1 MLRVWVFILCLMGLG
16 AHPFASYLDGPF
28 ASFGMDV
35 GGGSIAHEYLYNPP
49 INAVKEQ
56 AYQTEL
62 KAYNVA
68 VAKLKTDQGQTIN
81 TLKTIAGILSHFT
94 LTSTKA
100 TALLANLN
108 ALDTNNQT
116 PSAINKSVQEYEA
129 YLQKILEEYSNA
141 NQDKIN
147 QAENALSKYVQEIS
161 NYENTINS
169 QPSGQLL
176 KVLQN
181 SITFLES
188 LNTEIAQVAKDLG
201 MSFTPFALPAPL
213 NANGSNINTLSKT
226 QIQTALNALSN
237 ELGTVISMASGDIQ
251 KLSAKNKK
259 ISIEN
264 LNQYSKLY
272 AEKQEAI
279 SQALNKIVG
288 VSQTVGGDFHDFWV
302 NYADGLVFG
311 VNNADIKS
319 MRTKINGRWVDIHIP
334 NGKYTYDSKT
344 YDYINNAWN
353 CTFAPIVRSAGTYSG
368 YIQPSNCGPSQIGV
382 PSELKDLGLTAYNI
396 WNTLFNVSELQ
407 KGIPAILNSNCAG
420 HALTSWGYADRG
432 QCGTMWDNYEV
443 AQKDM
448 NTFFNFMN
456 DYIGNGTP
464 QAYGFD
470 GNFKNSQIYQ
480 DFQTDLNNSN
490 TAAGIAAAQKLLTG
504 YEQGILEMLNAFQKN
519 PIWIM
524 SAVPNGA
531 SFDKDQGN
539 TPPNVQ
545 YCYAAAGQDAGL
557 GFPFNN
563 GVLNTMCGANT
574 TWANSIF
581 VGYFGFTPSAVSNI
595 ESQIQSAAASVQTAF
610 NGLSQANK
618 NLENFTPTKTFP
630 IPAFSSPPSIPLKGT
645 PPLPPLPLR
654 PIISTSSAP
663 MPTINAPNK
672 PALIFASG
680 NLRANSLQLGLQA
693 QGGYQ
698 KYFTPFFGVSTYGY
712 FAYRYLYMGGSMSSQ
727 TNLSGLNRYSLGFG
741 ANLLTNFY
749 SKIQKTGHGRT
760 KIQTYG
766 LFAGLLALGNVWNA
780 YILQAPMQTRF
791 NFNVDGV
798 FGLSVR
804 LNRFKWSLGVHVPLV
819 GQTQMIKVHT
829 KEGFHEEL
837 QLIDNYKSSQL
848 FLNFTQIF

>member
-169 QPSGQLL
+169 QPSGQDLQI
-176 KVLQN
+176 LQN
-181 SITFLES
+181 AINSLENF
-188 LNTEIAQVAKDLG
+188 NTQIAQVAKDLNVP
-201 MSFTPFALPAPL
+201 FTPFALPAPL
-213 NANGSNINTLSKT
+213 NANGSNINTLSKA

-237 ELGTVISMASGDIQ
+237 ELGAVISGVSGDIKNLSVANQ
-251 KLSAKNKK
+251 KIAIDNANA
-259 ISIEN
+259 ISQLDN
-264 LNQYSKLY
+264 
-272 AEKQEAI
+272 EKQEASEDALNQIVAI
-279 SQALNKIVG
+279 SQSLGRA
-288 VSQTVGGDFHDFWV
+288 FHYLWE
-302 NYADGLVFG
+302 NYAVGKGFDLD
-311 VNNADIKS
+311 NADPKN
-319 MRTKINGRWVDIHIP
+319 MKF
-334 NGKYTYDSKT
+334 
-344 YDYINNAWN
+344 INNTYN
-353 CTFAPIVRSAGTYSG
+353 CTFALVFGKYADGS
-368 YIQPSNCGPSQIGV
+368 
-382 PSELKDLGLTAYNI
+382 AYNPGVGGLPNSCGFNDSAPWNKPPFMNDALSGFNKALSALNTAINTPSSTSKTHTHIVLDNTSTTTNLTPQDI
-396 WNTLFNVSELQ
+396 WNTLFNVSKLEAANFPLM
-407 KGIPAILNSNCAG
+407 NSNCAG
-420 HALTSWGYADRG
+420 KL
-432 QCGTMWDNYEV
+432 QCGGNQPRQQ
-443 AQKDM
+443 ANK
-448 NTFFNFMN
+448 FFNFLN
-456 DYIGNGTP
+456 GYIGDP
-464 QAYGFD
+464 SFA
-470 GNFKNSQIYQ
+470 GNFTNSQLYQ
-480 DFQTDLNNSN
+480 DIKQDLTNGQFTQVENIVNVYAKDIIPSMLQIFTVNPVWFLNSPGNSPQVIDYCKTSDDQGLAFSQGYKVCDYQNPNGWGNGIFLGYFGLTGQAPQMIENGIQAIATQAQTQ
-490 TAAGIAAAQKLLTG
+490 IQAAQKT
-504 YEQGILEMLNAFQKN
+504 YNEK
-519 PIWIM
+519 
-524 SAVPNGA
+524 
-531 SFDKDQGN
+531 
-539 TPPNVQ
+539 
-545 YCYAAAGQDAGL
+545 
-557 GFPFNN
+557 
-563 GVLNTMCGANT
+563 
-574 TWANSIF
+574 
-581 VGYFGFTPSAVSNI
+581 
-595 ESQIQSAAASVQTAF
+595 
-610 NGLSQANK
+610 
-618 NLENFTPTKTFP
+618 PTLQHTFP
-630 IPAFSSPPSIPLKGT
+630 IPAISSPPSIPLKGT

-654 PIISTSSAP
+654 PIISTSPAP

-819 GQTQMIKVHT
+819 GQTQMIKAHT